1 MRRVIH
7 LADLHLSRAE
17 LQYSLSVLDEVLALA
32 REHAADLLLF
42 AGDVFDSY
50 ADAVMLAPEVR
61 KRADSLP
68 ETCRAVA
75 IPGNHEHLER
85 NDADLAALDLG
96 RIEWLTAAPFAHRS
110 FHGLDL
116 IAIPFRSSYAD
127 YVAWEVPDLAQRE
140 AQQREGS
147 AARIVMIH
155 GTLAGMWFSGLDE
168 NETDTAAIDQ
178 DLFRR
183 FGASYAALGHIHTP
197 HSDEFDGCTAC
208 YPGSARVWRRGE
220 LGPRQIRLLEFDGGR
235 LQRNTVLTLKSAG
248 RYRYLEL
255 PVGIDLETLTAH
267 LAEGRIPGALGA
279 GAIGAGT
286 PGGGALE
293 AGAPGGGAHEAGAP
307 GGGDDPGPGPA
318 DVLELAPTG
327 LVETQAESARLV
339 RAIRQG
345 FESRVRKLV
354 ISTEGLQTLSG
365 VSTLPLARRFLEHWH
380 RRWEHAAS
388 EQQRELLLEARRS
401 ALIKIKQRVE
411 GRT

>member
-17 LQYSLSVLDEVLALA
+17 LQYSLSVLDEALALA
-32 REHAADLLLF
+32 AEHGADLLLC

-50 ADAVMLAPEVR
+50 PDAAALAPEVR
-61 KRADSLP
+61 KRADTLP
-68 ETCRAVA
+68 ETCRALA

-85 NDADLAALDLG
+85 NDADLSALDLG
-96 RIEWLTAAPFAHRS
+96 RIEWLTAVPFAHRR
-110 FHGLDL
+110 FKELDL
-116 IAIPFRSSYAD
+116 IAIPFRKSYAD
-127 YVAWEVPDLAQRE
+127 YVAWEVPSSPLKNMRHG
-140 AQQREGS
+140 EGS
-147 AARIVMIH
+147 TARIVMMH

-168 NETDTAAIDQ
+168 NEAETAAIDQ

-197 HSDEFDGCTAC
+197 HSDEFDGCTTC

-220 LGPRQIRLLEFDGGR
+220 LGPRQALLLEFDGGR
-235 LQRNTVLTLKSAG
+235 LQRNIALTLNSAG

-255 PVGIDLETLTAH
+255 PVGTDPDALAAQ
-267 LAEGRIPGALGA
+267 LAEGRLPGALGA
-279 GAIGAGT
+279 GALGAG
-286 PGGGALE
+286 AVE
-293 AGAPGGGAHEAGAP
+293 AGAPGAGTLGAGLHRT
-307 GGGDDPGPGPA
+307 GDDRVPGTA

-327 LVETQAESARLV
+327 LVETQAEVARLV

-345 FESRVRKLV
+345 FESRVRKLLV
-354 ISTEGLQTLSG
+354 STEGLQTLSG

-380 RRWEHAAS
+380 RRWEQAAS

-401 ALIKIKQRVE
+401 ALMKIKQRVE
-411 GRT
+411 GRA